1 MVEHATVYYDEDADL
16 AVLDDRTVAVIGYG
30 NQGRSQALNMRDS
43 GVDVIVGNRGDDY
56 RERAEADGFD
66 AYDIPE
72 AAARGDVL
80 FLLVPDEVA
89 PEVYEEHVEPNL
101 EAGDALNFAS
111 GYNLTYDFIRPP
123 ADVDVV
129 LVAPRMTGPN
139 VRSTYEDGTGF
150 PSVMAVERDATGDAK
165 ALALALAKAIGS
177 TGAGV
182 IEGTAEMETKIDLLT
197 EQALVP
203 LVAAAMRVKFEVETA
218 HGIPPELVMTEL
230 TLSREIAEMFEDV
243 AERGFLGQLEYHS
256 MTSQYGQLSRMDEFD
271 DEPMREFVEEQFR
284 NIDNGAFA
292 REWGS
297 EQALDRPGLKRLYA
311 KYRREP
317 FFVAERETMERL
329 GMFDGD
335 RDGG

>member
-1 MVEHATVYYDEDADL
+1 MTEHATIYYDADADL
-16 AVLDDRTVAVIGYG
+16 AHLEDRTVAVIGYG

-43 GVDVIVGNRGDDY
+43 GVEVVVGNRGDDY
-56 RERAEADGFD
+56 RERAEADGFP
-66 AYDIPE
+66 AASIPE

-101 EAGDALNFAS
+101 EAGDVLNFAS
-111 GYNLTYDFIRPP
+111 GYNLTYGFITPP
-123 ADVDVV
+123 ADVDVI

-139 VRSTYEDGTGF
+139 VRTRYEEGTGF
-150 PSVMAVERDATGDAK
+150 PSIMAVEQDATGDAR
-165 ALALALAKAIGS
+165 AVALALAKAIGS
-177 TGAGV
+177 TPAGV

-203 LVAAAMRVKFEVETA
+203 LMAAAMRVKFEVETA

-230 TLSREIAEMFEDV
+230 YLSREIAEMFEDV

-256 MTSQYGQLSRMDEFD
+256 MTSQYGQLSRMDAFD
-271 DEPMREFVEEQFR
+271 AEPMREFVEAQLK

-292 REWGS
+292 REWGT
-297 EQALDRPGLKRLYA
+297 EQALGRPGLTRLYE
-311 KYRREP
+311 KYRDAP
-317 FFVAERETMERL
+317 FFEAERETMRRL
-329 GMFDGD
+329 GMLAEDDAGE
-335 RDGG
+335 